1 MTTCLLSIS
10 YKWLDKLEGFF
21 NLLCSVISLL
31 PVVFRMMHKIVLML
45 GFNFFRAHMKVSE
58 KAHTVKMTKGFYQH
72 LKLSFFPLQ
81 KYLRTHI
88 WFLFSFF
95 SSSCCL
101 LMNVKKNWY
110 KNQLLLNSTIF
121 VFIWDIYFKFVRPCL
136 HVLNCWIE
144 ICQLTMRA
152 TLSDIVPYSWLLLH
166 TMWFMR

>member
-1 MTTCLLSIS
+1 MIGQA
-10 YKWLDKLEGFF
+10 EGFF
-21 NLLCSVISLL
+21 NLLCSAISLL

-81 KYLRTHI
+81 KYLRTYI

-101 LMNVKKNWY
+101 LMNVQKKLIWKPTFIELSHLCFY
-110 KNQLLLNSTIF
+110 LRYLLQICAPLSARAKLLNRNLPTHHL
-121 VFIWDIYFKFVRPCL
+121 YPL
-136 HVLNCWIE
+136 
-144 ICQLTMRA
+144 RA
-152 TLSDIVPYSWLLLH
+152 TLSDIVPYSWVLLH